1 MKKKQMAKRAH
12 MDYIYNIY
20 INIYIY
26 TQKYVITFPEEYQRQ
41 LSLSKGQGLGKQA
54 DLLYDCL

>member
-1 MKKKQMAKRAH
+1 